1 MRLKRLIQ
9 ESTVKLYAEPIF
21 LHFAIA
27 SLVLAIIGTVGSI
40 LSEGLQHKKNN
51 SLDCKNLLELT

>member
-1 MRLKRLIQ
+1 MRLKRQFIQ
-9 ESTVKLYAEPIF
+9 ESPVKLYADPIF
-21 LHFAIA
+21 LHCAIT

-51 SLDCKNLLELT
+51 SFDCKNLLE